1 MEDSLHSVSN
11 ANSNP
16 VGLNI
21 NGYTNDPS
29 NKIVHLLPYI
39 CLCWVCRPGK
49 TPPGYD
55 ASKPRPATATEQGAT
70 DQMQGKSQGMGHLGS
85 DPTKDTGG
93 PKPDYGNKDPQKSAC
108 PNTCMHKLCVA
119 CMCWGKLGIAMHF
132 CLTLNKCARSIDSDH
147 SAHTRYNFWEVLQL
161 S

>member
-29 NKIVHLLPYI
+29 NKVVHLLPYI

-108 PNTCMHKLCVA
+108 PNTRMHKLCVA
-119 CMCWGKLGIAMHF
+119 SVMH
-132 CLTLNKCARSIDSDH
+132 LRSFIS
-147 SAHTRYNFWEVLQL
+147 T
-161 S
+161 